1 MIDWLW
7 EGIAVAGGLM
17 VLIIVITFF
26 VLSAFTLWAAKIVK
40 VENVTYGRALLAT
53 FLGSLAAAGVS
64 FVLGLLL
71 SPLFVVGTI
80 FSTLGAWLIDSLVVK
95 AIFRTTYGKSLLV
108 TLLATVLAAV
118 VGVVLTLLVIGGSL
132 LSCVPY

>member
-7 EGIAVAGGLM
+7 EGIAVAGGIM
-17 VLIIVITFF
+17 VLIIIITFF

-53 FLGSLAAAGVS
+53 FLGSLAAAAVS
-64 FVLGLLL
+64 FVLGLLF

-80 FSTLGAWLIDSLVVK
+80 LSTVGAWLIDSLVVK

-118 VGVVLTLLVIGGSL
+118 VAVVLALILVGASF
-132 LSCVPY
+132 LSCVS